1 MLWTT
6 QKSQC
11 SIQSAAI
18 HTHMRAHTHRYCLDY
33 LYMDLLLV
41 FETLVCM
48 RMSFA
53 NEFSKAYII
62 KPTDNQPATM

>member
-1 MLWTT
+1 MDHTEVPMFH
-6 QKSQC
+6 SVC
-11 SIQSAAI
+11 SYS
-18 HTHMRAHTHRYCLDY
+18 HTHARTHTHRYCLDY